1 MAEAKQVVYNHDI
14 VGIYDRLNRFIEE
27 VSKAVSS
34 NVSLT
39 NQFDILRLTTYLD
52 ATDRYHDWIKAQP
65 QLDLP
70 ETSPKP
76 YFLKDAPVEFEIEN
90 EDMDDMLRMLRLG
103 RDEIV
108 HSQSSRLGSGLIR
121 QDSERLTAIIAKART
136 FLNDYIVPTQP
147 LDFPES
153 SPAQELSGAGRTG
166 V

>member
-1 MAEAKQVVYNHDI
+1 MAEATQVVYNHDI

-52 ATDRYHDWIKAQP
+52 ATDRYHAWIKAQP
-65 QLDLP
+65 HLDLP

-76 YFLKDAPVEFEIEN
+76 YVLKAPPIEFEIEN

-121 QDSERLTAIIAKART
+121 QDSERLTAIVAKARA
-136 FLNDYIVPTQP
+136 FLADYIVPTQP

-153 SPAQELSGAGRTG
+153 SPAQLLSGSGRTG